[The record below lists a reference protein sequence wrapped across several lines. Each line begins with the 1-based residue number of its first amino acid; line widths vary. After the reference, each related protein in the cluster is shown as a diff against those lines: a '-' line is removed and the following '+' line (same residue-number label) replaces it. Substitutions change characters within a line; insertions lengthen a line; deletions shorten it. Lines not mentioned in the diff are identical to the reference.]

1 MVVFLNQVNGA
12 SFLIYKLIPLQFTRC
27 FTYASNVCRFYFSVP
42 YLHLQS
48 QVYSKRG
55 TEGWCG
61 RGPGGGG
68 GVDGPNLIG
77 C

>member
-1 MVVFLNQVNGA
+1 
-12 SFLIYKLIPLQFTRC
+12 
-27 FTYASNVCRFYFSVP
+27 VCGVCFSVP

-61 RGPGGGG
+61 KGPGGGG
-68 GVDGPNLIG
+68 GGGGGWAQFDWMLGDGSQKAQPIRSQLVCFNNSL
-77 C
+77 